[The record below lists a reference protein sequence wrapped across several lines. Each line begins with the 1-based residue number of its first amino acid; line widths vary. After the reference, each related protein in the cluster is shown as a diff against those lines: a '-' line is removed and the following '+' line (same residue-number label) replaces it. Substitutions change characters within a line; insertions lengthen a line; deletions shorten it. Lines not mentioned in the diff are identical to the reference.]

1 MIVKFSWLLQ
11 TDGGSRF
18 KKGSKANCV
27 LYIPEKDF
35 NPVVCGIS
43 LVVMTA

>member
-1 MIVKFSWLLQ
+1 MVRDL
-11 TDGGSRF
+11 
-18 KKGSKANCV
+18 KKAVTANCV

-43 LVVMTA
+43 LLETTA